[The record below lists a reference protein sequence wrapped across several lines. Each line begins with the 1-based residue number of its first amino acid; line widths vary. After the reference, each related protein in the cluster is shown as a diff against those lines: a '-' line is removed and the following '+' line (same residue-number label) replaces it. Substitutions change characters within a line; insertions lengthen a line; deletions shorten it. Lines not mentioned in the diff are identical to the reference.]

1 MSILTLR
8 GIPPNIEIHQQQKE
22 NKMSN
27 LEQIVEIFEEQEDRI
42 KSLELSVAE
51 TMNRLN
57 KALDRIELLEQNVSY
72 IERDVDRG
80 HTLEA

>member
-1 MSILTLR
+1 
-8 GIPPNIEIHQQQKE
+8 
-22 NKMSN
+22 MSN

-57 KALDRIELLEQNVSY
+57 KALDRIQVLEQNIAY

-80 HTLEA
+80 YTLEA